1 MNKKK
6 TTTKKKKK
14 ENCELCFA
22 KRLKELMKDNGLS
35 GYKLAK
41 EAKIN
46 EDGLQSILKGKVYP
60 SFGTLVK
67 IYRHFPEVSLY
78 WLVLGEGPKNN
89 LDGK

>member
-1 MNKKK
+1 MKKK
-6 TTTKKKKK
+6 TTKKKK

-22 KRLKELMKDNGLS
+22 KRLKELMKDAGHTQ
-35 GYKLAK
+35 YRLAK
-41 EAKIN
+41 EAKVN
-46 EDGLQSILKGKVYP
+46 YDGLTGILKGERYP

-78 WLVLGEGPKNN
+78 WLILGEGPKNN

>member
-22 KRLKELMKDNGLS
+22 KRLKELLKDNNITS
-35 GYKLAK
+35 YRLANDAGIH
-41 EAKIN
+41 EV
-46 EDGLQSILKGKVYP
+46 GLQSILKGKVYP